1 MPDAGRRGFKPRLPG
16 HHEIGFN
23 PTEKNRSF
31 FLAFRLEYGILTL
44 QNSLLEDTMAEE
56 KKNEVVPVTAEY
68 EVVDQVDDQAI
79 IELMTGQTIQD
90 YVYSFKQGGR
100 TVEGLTLA
108 GINEAANRRGGI
120 QVEDVTYEE
129 RDHSWIA
136 VAKATDTIT
145 GSSRYGAYEQAKMM
159 GGRADPFAFTK
170 AIHKAQRN
178 AIKQLIPVPVIRE
191 VLNFYLH
198 RKTQG
203 GAASQPQARQGKGNI
218 ATAQKAAFAIA
229 NQLDAP
235 LEKKGVSKAALW
247 NYIKR
252 RYGVESRNDMSEM
265 QWTELAAELKA
276 AETSPKLLDE
286 LCGRVKQLTSASQ
299 QSEVPTP
306 EEPPA
311 EEAAAPKTEASTS
324 QSAPF

>member
-1 MPDAGRRGFKPRLPG
+1 
-16 HHEIGFN
+16 
-23 PTEKNRSF
+23 
-31 FLAFRLEYGILTL
+31 
-44 QNSLLEDTMAEE
+44 MAEE
-56 KKNEVVPVTAEY
+56 KKDEMVPVTAEY

-120 QVEDVTYEE
+120 QIEEVKYEE

-136 VAKATDTIT
+136 TAKAVDTIT
-145 GSSRYGAYEQAKMM
+145 GSSRYGAYEQPKMA
-159 GGRADPFAFTK
+159 GSRQDPFAFTK

-198 RKTQG
+198 RKTHNAN
-203 GAASQPQARQGKGNI
+203 AAQQPQLPQTGGNI
-218 ATAQKAAFAIA
+218 ANAQKAAFAIA
-229 NQLDAP
+229 NNLAAP
-235 LEKKGVSKAALW
+235 LEKKGVTKEDLW

-252 RYGVESRNDMSEM
+252 KYSVESRNDMTEM
-265 QWTELAAELKA
+265 QWTQLSAELKA

-286 LCGRVKQLTSASQ
+286 LCERIKQLTAASQ
-299 QSEVPTP
+299 ESEVPT
-306 EEPPA
+306 A
-311 EEAAAPKTEASTS
+311 EESADSGNAAPSGTQPETA
-324 QSAPF
+324 QAQEDPF

>member
-1 MPDAGRRGFKPRLPG
+1 
-16 HHEIGFN
+16 
-23 PTEKNRSF
+23 
-31 FLAFRLEYGILTL
+31 
-44 QNSLLEDTMAEE
+44 MAEE
-56 KKNEVVPVTAEY
+56 KNNEMVPVTAEY

-129 RDHSWIA
+129 REHSWIA
-136 VAKATDTIT
+136 VAKATDTLT

-159 GGRADPFAFTK
+159 GSRPDPFAFTK

-198 RKTQG
+198 RKAGEDNNRQQTLPRQG
-203 GAASQPQARQGKGNI
+203 GGNI

-229 NQLDAP
+229 NQLADP
-235 LEKKGVSKAALW
+235 LEKKGITKADLW

-252 RYGVESRNDMSEM
+252 RYSVESRNDMSEI

-276 AETSPKLLDE
+276 AETTPKLLEE
-286 LCGRVKQLTSASQ
+286 LCARIKQSSTANQ
-299 QSEVPTP
+299 QSEVPTV
-306 EEPPA
+306 EEPA
-311 EEAAAPKTEASTS
+311 QEEAVPSSEPQAETAQS
-324 QSAPF
+324 QGAPF

>member
-1 MPDAGRRGFKPRLPG
+1 
-16 HHEIGFN
+16 
-23 PTEKNRSF
+23 
-31 FLAFRLEYGILTL
+31 
-44 QNSLLEDTMAEE
+44 MAEE

-159 GGRADPFAFTK
+159 GSRPDPFAFTK

-203 GAASQPQARQGKGNI
+203 GAAAQQPRARQGGGNI
-218 ATAQKAAFAIA
+218 TTAQKAAFAIA
-229 NQLDAP
+229 SQLDAP
-235 LEKKGVSKAALW
+235 LEKKGISKAALW

-265 QWTELAAELKA
+265 QWTELAAETQSGGNF
-276 AETSPKLLDE
+276 AETV
-286 LCGRVKQLTSASQ
+286 G
-299 QSEVPTP
+299 
-306 EEPPA
+306 
-311 EEAAAPKTEASTS
+311 
-324 QSAPF
+324 

>member
-1 MPDAGRRGFKPRLPG
+1 
-16 HHEIGFN
+16 
-23 PTEKNRSF
+23 
-31 FLAFRLEYGILTL
+31 
-44 QNSLLEDTMAEE
+44 MAEE
-56 KKNEVVPVTAEY
+56 KKDEMVPVTAEY

-120 QVEDVTYEE
+120 QIEEVKYEE
-129 RDHSWIA
+129 REHSWLA
-136 VAKATDTIT
+136 TAKAVDTIT
-145 GSSRYGAYEQAKMM
+145 GSSRYGAYEQLKMT
-159 GGRADPFAFTK
+159 GSRQDPFAFTK

-198 RKTQG
+198 RKTRNAN
-203 GAASQPQARQGKGNI
+203 AAPQPQLPQTGGNI
-218 ATAQKAAFAIA
+218 ANAQKAAFAIA
-229 NQLDAP
+229 NNLAAP
-235 LEKKGVSKAALW
+235 LEKKSVTKEDLW

-252 RYGVESRNDMSEM
+252 KYSVESRNDMTEM
-265 QWTELAAELKA
+265 QWTQLSAELKA

-286 LCGRVKQLTSASQ
+286 LCERIKQLTAASQ
-299 QSEVPTP
+299 ESEVPTAAESADAGNTAPSGTQP
-306 EEPPA
+306 ETARAQED
-311 EEAAAPKTEASTS
+311 
-324 QSAPF
+324 PF

>member
-1 MPDAGRRGFKPRLPG
+1 MAD
-16 HHEIGFN
+16 
-23 PTEKNRSF
+23 EKN
-31 FLAFRLEYGILTL
+31 
-44 QNSLLEDTMAEE
+44 
-56 KKNEVVPVTAEY
+56 NEMVPVPAEY

-120 QVEDVTYEE
+120 QVEEVKYEE
-129 RDHSWIA
+129 RDHSWLA
-136 VAKATDTIT
+136 TAKAVDTIT
-145 GSSRYGAYEQAKMM
+145 GSSRYGAYEQAKMT
-159 GGRADPFAFTK
+159 GNRPDQFAFTK

-198 RKTQG
+198 QKAG
-203 GAASQPQARQGKGNI
+203 GGNNIQQPLPRQGKGNI

-229 NQLDAP
+229 NQLADP
-235 LEKKGVSKAALW
+235 LEKHGITKAELW

-252 RYGVESRNDMSEM
+252 RYSVESRNDMSDI
-265 QWTELAAELKA
+265 QWTQLAAELKA
-276 AETSPKLLDE
+276 AETVPKLLEE
-286 LCGRVKQLTSASQ
+286 LCTRIKQSTTANQ
-299 QSEVPTP
+299 ESEVPTV
-306 EEPPA
+306 EEPA
-311 EEAAAPKTEASTS
+311 QEEVAAPANEPQAETA
-324 QSAPF
+324 